1 MASTYFI
8 DNSTPI
14 VSAWLNDVNNFVYS
28 TAPVSRNRGTVTA
41 TASQTVFTV
50 PFSYTVGSKTLH
62 VYANGLHKVLG
73 SDYTE
78 TSNTSITFSSGVSV
92 GVVVEFVIG

>member
-1 MASTYFI
+1 MTTTYFI

-14 VSAWLNDVNNFVYS
+14 VAAWLNDVNNYVYGITS
-28 TAPVSRNRGTVTA
+28 VSRNRGTVTA

-50 PFSYTVGSKTLH
+50 PFNYIVGSKTLH
-62 VYANGLHKVLG
+62 VYASGLHKVLN

-78 TSNTSITFSSGVSV
+78 TSTTSITFTNGISAGVI
-92 GVVVEFVIG
+92 VEFVVG